1 MRLGRRHLSG
11 ACHGWRRRGHRLLS
25 PCTLGGGRASLVC
38 AAQVLS
44 EKRTEH
50 LLHRA
55 GGRGAE
61 SRMQELGVVLGLV
74 GLQMLEVRQ
83 RRLLEERVCVEQ
95 PRTALPTGT
104 RMSPPDRAVLRAY
117 ARVAVSSVVL
127 LAVILP
133 LRAVNAE
140 SSKVTRLDMGHA
152 GSEMGMGRRRR
163 VWGQLPSSKS
173 ALKSARRKTSI
184 PNWKFPDLEQD
195 LAGEA
200 SSKRRQRRA
209 GLGREPQCAFTN
221 RMPSPRHR

>member
-11 ACHGWRRRGHRLLS
+11 AYYGCRQRGHRLLS

-55 GGRGAE
+55 GRRGAE

-117 ARVAVSSVVL
+117 TRVAVSSVVL
-127 LAVILP
+127 LAVAVRERRKLESHEARHGARG
-133 LRAVNAE
+133 LRDEQGTAGVA
-140 SSKVTRLDMGHA
+140 RLTF
-152 GSEMGMGRRRR
+152 
-163 VWGQLPSSKS
+163 V
-173 ALKSARRKTSI
+173 ARRNI
-184 PNWKFPDLEQD
+184 FRR
-195 LAGEA
+195 A
-200 SSKRRQRRA
+200 SKRCPPENEHTA
-209 GLGREPQCAFTN
+209 V
-221 RMPSPRHR
+221 

>member
-55 GGRGAE
+55 GRRGAE

-83 RRLLEERVCVEQ
+83 RRLFEERIGFSQ
-95 PRTALPTGT
+95 LLLTLHAGT
-104 RMSPPDRAVLRAY
+104 RISPPDRAVLRAY
-117 ARVAVSSVVL
+117 ARVAESSVVP
-127 LAVILP
+127 LAVEVRERRKLESHEAQRGARGLRDGHGTEAAGGAFDFGTGYKPFWIQFQNARPPENEHTEFGTLP
-133 LRAVNAE
+133 I
-140 SSKVTRLDMGHA
+140 
-152 GSEMGMGRRRR
+152 
-163 VWGQLPSSKS
+163 WIKS
-173 ALKSARRKTSI
+173 AVSAGKQAKAR
-184 PNWKFPDLEQD
+184 W
-195 LAGEA
+195 
-200 SSKRRQRRA
+200 QR
-209 GLGREPQCAFTN
+209 G
-221 RMPSPRHR
+221 